1 MNKIKTTIKKFNV
14 DWQEIKNACRQTVG
28 MADSSVEPTK
38 EWKKKL
44 LICRHSPIRLG
55 TVLWKWSEIPFFVM
69 GHFVRH
75 NVGCT
80 PFVQTSRSDRTN
92 IPRETRK
99 QTDPVSMEMDA
110 NIEGLI
116 NIAGR
121 RLCTCADPTT
131 REYTEDLREQIEKYD
146 DTIAWAMVPQC
157 VRAGGCCEPFS
168 QCKYYENFAKTLSK
182 EEQMDL
188 VTRLDKYNEY
198 RGKILSLTKK
208 KQD

>member
-1 MNKIKTTIKKFNV
+1 
-14 DWQEIKNACRQTVG
+14 
-28 MADSSVEPTK
+28 
-38 EWKKKL
+38 
-44 LICRHSPIRLG
+44 
-55 TVLWKWSEIPFFVM
+55 
-69 GHFVRH
+69 
-75 NVGCT
+75 
-80 PFVQTSRSDRTN
+80 
-92 IPRETRK
+92 
-99 QTDPVSMEMDA
+99 MEMDA

-168 QCKYYENFAKTLSK
+168 QCKHYENFAKTLSK

-188 VTRLDKYNEY
+188 ITRLDKYNEY